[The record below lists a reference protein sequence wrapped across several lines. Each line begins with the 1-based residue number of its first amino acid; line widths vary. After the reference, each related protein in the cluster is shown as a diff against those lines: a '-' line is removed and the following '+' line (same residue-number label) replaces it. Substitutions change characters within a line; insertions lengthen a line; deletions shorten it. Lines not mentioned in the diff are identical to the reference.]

1 MKREKNVP
9 ENGNQTGSTF
19 CLGVDAFVRC
29 AETQLGLPKLFLVAF
44 NLVKFPLASLTF
56 AIYSNQ
62 SDRNSVSIICT
73 PDDILFSP
81 SYFISL
87 LERILFYGKR
97 TMLSL
102 FGNVCKNTVCSQSQ
116 YAFYR
121 II

>member
-9 ENGNQTGSTF
+9 GYGNQTGSSF
-19 CLGVDAFVRC
+19 CLGVDASVRC
-29 AETQLGLPKLFLVAF
+29 AETHLGLPKLFLVAF
-44 NLVKFPLASLTF
+44 NLVKFPLESLTF

-62 SDRNSVSIICT
+62 SDRDSVSIICT
-73 PDDILFSP
+73 TDDILFFS

-87 LERILFYGKR
+87 LERILLYEKR

-116 YAFYR
+116 NAFYR